1 MDNKP
6 TSEKELLK
14 DKKALDHKRSSKWS
28 SVRKQHL
35 KNNPRCALCDGIKKL
50 EVHHIKP
57 FHLHPELELD
67 PDNLITL
74 CEDKGDGVYCHLF
87 FGHLGNFHS
96 INADVKIDI
105 EIWREKLKNRKNASS

>member
-1 MDNKP
+1 MSKKP
-6 TSEKELLK
+6 TTEKDLLK
-14 DKKALDHKRSSKWS
+14 DKEVHDNKRSSRWA
-28 SVRKQHL
+28 SVRKAHL
-35 KNNPRCALCDGIKKL
+35 KNYPNCALCGGIKRL

-96 INADVKIDI
+96 INEDVLVDI
-105 EIWREKLKNRKNASS
+105 EIWREKLRNRKDASP

>member
-14 DKKALDHKRSSKWS
+14 DKKSHDHKRSNRWAT
-28 SVRKQHL
+28 VRKNHL
-35 KNNPRCALCDGIKKL
+35 KKNPNCALCGGTKKL

-57 FHLHPELELD
+57 FHVHPELELD
-67 PDNLITL
+67 PNNLITL

-96 INADVKIDI
+96 INEDVLIDI
-105 EIWREKLKNRKNASS
+105 EIWREKLKNRKI

>member
-96 INADVKIDI
+96 INTDVKIDI